1 MNKKDM
7 SFCQNGPLT
16 DKSPLTFFGKKA
28 RAKRKAKKAA
38 KNQTNESVAEN
49 KANAPKANDAHERT
63 TYIYNR
69 KKEMGLI

>member
-7 SFCQNGPLT
+7 SFCQNGP

-28 RAKRKAKKAA
+28 RARRKAKREA
-38 KNQTNESVAEN
+38 KKQTNESVAEN
-49 KANAPKANDAHERT
+49 KANAPKANDAHEKT